1 MEEIKGLI
9 DKCSKQQHIDIY
21 KIFKK
26 HNVPIS
32 ENKNGSFINLSL
44 INDDVIIAEL
54 NNYLKHLR
62 TQENELKEKED
73 IKQDYHNTYF

>member
-32 ENKNGSFINLSL
+32 ENKNG
-44 INDDVIIAEL
+44 
-54 NNYLKHLR
+54 
-62 TQENELKEKED
+62 T
-73 IKQDYHNTYF
+73 